1 MAKKLIVI
9 ASEWPEPDSSAAGSR
24 MMQILNIFLSQNYSI
39 LYLATAHRSDYM
51 FDLESIALKTK
62 QIQLNDDSFDDF
74 IIQENPSIVLFDR
87 FTAEEQFGWRVTEQC
102 PNCLKILDTEDLHF
116 LRKARHESIK
126 KFGNLE
132 QVNLYSDTAKREI
145 ASILRCDLSL
155 VISTVEINLLQTKF
169 KINPDILFYLPFLYD
184 QITDD
189 DVSKLPSFED
199 RKDFVFIG
207 NFFHE
212 PNIDAVLQLKNEIW
226 PLIKKIDN
234 RLILN
239 IFGAYMP
246 QKITQLNT
254 VKDGFLVHGRAE
266 NARTVI
272 ENAKILLAP
281 LRFGAGIKGKLVEA
295 QKLGTPSI
303 TTTIGAEAMSEN
315 DLWNGFVTNDPND
328 FASEAVKLYHQ
339 KENWLVAQNTGF
351 QIFNAQYNR
360 NKFQSV
366 FVEKINF
373 IQSTIIQHRQGNFL
387 GSILNYHSM
396 QSTKYMSKW
405 IIEKNK

>member
-24 MMQILNIFLSQNYSI
+24 MMQILNIFLSQNYSV

-360 NKFQSV
+360 KKFQSV

>member
-24 MMQILNIFLSQNYSI
+24 MMQILNIFLSQNYSV

-74 IIQENPSIVLFDR
+74 IKQENPSIVLFDR

-212 PNIDAVLQLKNEIW
+212 PNIDGVLQLKNEIW

-360 NKFQSV
+360 KKFQSV

>member
-24 MMQILNIFLSQNYSI
+24 MMQILNIFLSQNYSV

-74 IIQENPSIVLFDR
+74 IKQENPSIVLFDR

-360 NKFQSV
+360 KKFQSV